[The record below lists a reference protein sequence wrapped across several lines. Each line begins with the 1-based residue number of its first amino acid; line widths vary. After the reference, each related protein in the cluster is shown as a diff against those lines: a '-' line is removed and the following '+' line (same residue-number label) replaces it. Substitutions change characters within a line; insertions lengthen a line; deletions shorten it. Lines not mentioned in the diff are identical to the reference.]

1 MIIMDWKDKLGAAF
15 NIDPE
20 EVAKSA
26 AEEAAANLQ
35 ESQEIAPAKQNLK
48 IMLDKRNRN
57 GKSVTLI
64 VDYIGSE
71 ESLKELAKSLKRE
84 CGVGGSARAGE
95 ILIQGD
101 FREKIHKILL
111 DKGYRA
117 KVI

>member
-1 MIIMDWKDKLGAAF
+1 MDWKDKLGAAF

-20 EVAKSA
+20 DVVKSA
-26 AEEAAANLQ
+26 TEESENAQ
-35 ESQEIAPAKQNLK
+35 DESQEIAHAKQNLK

-57 GKSVTLI
+57 GKSVTLV

-71 ESLKELAKSLKRE
+71 VSLKELAKSLKRE

-101 FREKIHKILL
+101 FRDKIHKILIA
-111 DKGYRA
+111 KGYRA
-117 KVI
+117 KII

>member
-1 MIIMDWKDKLGAAF
+1 MDWKDKLGAAF

-20 EVAKSA
+20 QVAKSVLMEQ
-26 AEEAAANLQ
+26 AESCE

-57 GKSVTLI
+57 GKSVTLV
-64 VDYIGSE
+64 VDYLGSE
-71 ESLKELAKSLKRE
+71 ESLKQLAKELKRE

-101 FREKIHKILL
+101 FREKICKILL
-111 DKGYRA
+111 SKGYRA
-117 KVI
+117 KVIN

>member
-1 MIIMDWKDKLGAAF
+1 MDWKDKLGAAF

-20 EVAKSA
+20 EVAQNA
-26 AEEAAANLQ
+26 AQERAEADEN
-35 ESQEIAPAKQNLK
+35 ESMEIEPKKQNLK

-57 GKSVTLI
+57 GKSVTLV

-71 ESLKELAKSLKRE
+71 SSLKELAKCLKRE

-101 FREKIHKILL
+101 FREKIYKILL
-111 DKGYRA
+111 AKGYRA